1 MDTQCPQHP
10 LSPARTG
17 TPPSLPGTKTHVA
30 SGRSIQRHSARY
42 PPGTAIAERKGHRAK
57 NRHSPSQ
64 LSMPPTNRLL
74 QFHHKPDEKQLQ
86 QKQRKNK
93 FDRLVHR
100 KSSHSQSFA
109 HIRIDASLYISSYRS
124 RMQSILPWYFHSC
137 NYLQFTSLPFVRSP
151 HKICPHSGKERGCC
165 SLCRS
170 SSLPPRQLLTK
181 QPVTVAIPVQH
192 SAASGG
198 KASLSAALGIKLD
211 QFKTV

>member
-1 MDTQCPQHP
+1 MTGAHSFLMAVFAIAAPCSHNRTCAADDDAQKRRRTLRPTQGRWIPN
-10 LSPARTG
+10 ARNIRCRQRG
-17 TPPSLPGTKTHVA
+17 QERLHLCLGRKHVA

-42 PPGTAIAERKGHRAK
+42 PPGTAIAKRSRAQGTPRK

-64 LSMPPTNRLL
+64 LPMPPTNRLL
-74 QFHHKPDEKQLQ
+74 QFHRKPDEKQLQ

-137 NYLQFTSLPFVRSP
+137 NFLQFIS
-151 HKICPHSGKERGCC
+151 
-165 SLCRS
+165 SLC
-170 SSLPPRQLLTK
+170 T
-181 QPVTVAIPVQH
+181 
-192 SAASGG
+192 
-198 KASLSAALGIKLD
+198 LSP
-211 QFKTV
+211 

>member
-1 MDTQCPQHP
+1 MIAC
-10 LSPARTG
+10 LATG
-17 TPPSLPGTKTHVA
+17 WRGIRNLRYFVEPEFIVIPKVECQLLL
-30 SGRSIQRHSARY
+30 GRKR
-42 PPGTAIAERKGHRAK
+42 E
-57 NRHSPSQ
+57 
-64 LSMPPTNRLL
+64 NRLL
-74 QFHHKPDEKQLQ
+74 QFHRKPDEKQLQ

-137 NYLQFTSLPFVRSP
+137 NFLQFTSLPFVRSP